1 MKRFQHILL
10 QMQATSGPG
19 QWFGQPEGTAWQPL
33 VDIYERPDCLVVVAE
48 LPGVAEDDVLVTVE
62 GNLLRIAGSRPKK
75 IPTDTERVHQ
85 MEIPHG
91 PFERLLELPHRTDTE
106 AIDAQYEKGYLTVI
120 IPRTVRR

>member
-1 MKRFQHILL
+1 M
-10 QMQATSGPG
+10 
-19 QWFGQPEGTAWQPL
+19 

>member
-1 MKRFQHILL
+1 MKRFQHIRL

-48 LPGVAEDDVLVTVE
+48 LPGVAKNDVQVSVE
-62 GNLLRIAGSRPKK
+62 GSTLRIAGSRPKK

-91 PFERLLELPHRTDTE
+91 PFERLVELPHGADTD
-106 AIDAQYEKGYLTVI
+106 AIDARHGSGYLTVTI
-120 IPRTVRR
+120 SRKARQ